1 QSSRPRAFALRDRY
15 VLSLAAT
22 LIAQLKSAEESDRYH
37 VALDMLI
44 RQRLEDGDGPVAQR
58 IAEAAIGPYQA
69 VKALVYRYLGDT
81 TFDGPYADA
90 AMDSWHPSPRQAAG
104 GSNSPLSRVLAA
116 QSAVHYG
123 RLLAEPD
130 ELEPAGAWPYLDH
143 SGPGKD
149 GEPRL
154 PRARVILRLQ
164 SGSRCVGLA
173 YLYFRPPRPFLD
185 TDRARFREFGR
196 LAAAALAQPRGSLSA
211 ASSSAQQLTPREL
224 EVALL
229 VAEGLTN
236 PEIAA
241 ELTRVA
247 AEARFG
253 PPPSL
258 ATSAPSWPS
267 WANAAAAPSV
277 ATCVD
282 IGKRA
287 GYSTRCWRAVLW
299 KRISALRVP
308 AG

>member
-1 QSSRPRAFALRDRY
+1 QVIAFLAIQSSRPRAFALRDRY

-196 LAAAALAQPRGSLSA
+196 LAAAALAQPRGSL
-211 ASSSAQQLTPREL
+211 R
-224 EVALL
+224 
-229 VAEGLTN
+229 
-236 PEIAA
+236 
-241 ELTRVA
+241 
-247 AEARFG
+247 
-253 PPPSL
+253 PPPPQRSSL
-258 ATSAPSWPS
+258 PHVSW
-267 WANAAAAPSV
+267 
-277 ATCVD
+277 
-282 IGKRA
+282 R
-287 GYSTRCWRAVLW
+287 
-299 KRISALRVP
+299 
-308 AG
+308 